1 MNSTFIMINILLKKN
16 LNERCLVNAL
26 MSINNE
32 RLRYY
37 LRLACIYDGNSNKK
51 KQKMIEMIVYG
62 YMNGKLSKEPL
73 EDISI
78 NNALSILKDKTIS
91 IKSLPAYGNLR
102 LKKKILLMSMK
113 QKVQLDLVNNLTNY
127 QIRSFFL
134 SKLL

>member
-37 LRLACIYDGNSNKK
+37 LRSACIYDGNSNKK

-91 IKSLPAYGNLR
+91 IQSLPAYGNLR
-102 LKKKILLMSMK
+102 LKKKILLLTMK
-113 QKVQLDLVNNLTNY
+113 QNVK
-127 QIRSFFL
+127 L
-134 SKLL
+134 SE